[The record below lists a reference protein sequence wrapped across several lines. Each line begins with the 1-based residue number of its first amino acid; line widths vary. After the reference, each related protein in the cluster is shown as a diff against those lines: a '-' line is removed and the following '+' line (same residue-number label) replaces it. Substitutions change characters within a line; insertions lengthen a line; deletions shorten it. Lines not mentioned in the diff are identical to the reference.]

1 MSRHKIYLT
10 TLFSSLF
17 VFLYATVSL
26 SALPEFVDMA
36 RDLKPTVVNINT
48 TTKVNVQPFVPPRFG
63 GHGNEL
69 FDEFFE
75 RFFNGQQKGSRESHS
90 LGSGFVIDGEGHIVT
105 NAHVI
110 DRADEINVTLA
121 DGRSLPATLIG
132 ADKKLDLALL
142 KIDAGDSLPIVRFG
156 DSDNLQVGEWVMAI
170 GNPFGLEQTVT
181 AGIVSAKGRVIG
193 AGPYDDFIQTD
204 ASINPGNSGGPLFN
218 IDGEVIG
225 INTAIIAQGQGIGFA
240 IPVNVAR
247 QAITQIKE
255 TGQVTRGWLGVSIQV
270 VDDDLAE
277 SLGLDSA
284 GGALVTEVFPASPAE
299 KAGFRRRDVI
309 VAFNGKPIEH
319 VRDLPRIVAATPV
332 GESVNVSVIRNG
344 KGVKLRAVVTKM
356 DEETESVVSKT
367 QPGRT
372 TTAGIAVS
380 PLTAELAKRHDLKPG
395 QGVVITMIAPES
407 EAAKANLRPGDII
420 LEINGQTVGSSKD
433 FQKALSG
440 EIGKKP
446 LILVKRGDQSLYTTF
461 LVEK

>member
-1 MSRHKIYLT
+1 MCRFKICLT
-10 TLFSSLF
+10 VLFSSLF
-17 VFLYATVSL
+17 VFLYATVSF
-26 SALPEFVDMA
+26 SALPEFVDLA
-36 RDLKPTVVNINT
+36 RDLKPAVVNINT
-48 TTKVNVQPFVPPRFG
+48 TTKVNVQPFAPPGFG
-63 GHGNEL
+63 GQRNEL

-75 RFFNGQQKGSRESHS
+75 RFFGGQQKGSRESHS
-90 LGSGFVIDGEGHIVT
+90 LGSGFVIDEEGHIVT

-110 DRADEINVTLA
+110 DRADEINVTLS

-142 KIDAGDSLPIVRFG
+142 KIEAGDSLPNVRFG

-218 IDGEVIG
+218 IDGEVVG

-247 QAITQIKE
+247 QAISQIKE
-255 TGQVTRGWLGVSIQV
+255 TGRVTRGWLGVSIQV
-270 VDDDLAE
+270 VDDNLAE
-277 SLGLDSA
+277 SLGLDTA
-284 GGALVTEVFPASPAE
+284 GGALVTEVFPDSPAE
-299 KAGFRRRDVI
+299 KAGFRRQDVI
-309 VAFNGKPIEH
+309 VVFNGMPIEH
-319 VRDLPRIVAATPV
+319 VRDLPRIVAATSV
-332 GESVNVSVIRNG
+332 GETVNVVVIRNG
-344 KGVKLRAVVTKM
+344 KRVKLRAVVSKM
-356 DEETESVVSKT
+356 DEEPESIVSKT

-372 TTAGIAVS
+372 TAAGISVS
-380 PLTAELAKRHDLKPG
+380 SLTAELEKKYNLKPG
-395 QGVVITMIAPES
+395 QGVMITMIVPES
-407 EAAKANLRPGDII
+407 AAAKANLRPGDIV
-420 LEINGQTVGSSKD
+420 LEINGQMIGSPKD

-440 EIGKKP
+440 ETGKKP
-446 LILVKRGDQSLYTTF
+446 LILIQRGEQSLYTTF